1 MNYFIKNI
9 HVNKSFKM
17 NGVDVPIANE
27 DLEIS
32 ISNEKSP
39 HLIITGKN
47 GSGKTILLNAITDF
61 IEKIKTDTSLY
72 FLQYG
77 EWVKN
82 AESSLDNAKT
92 DEDRSKAEINLSK
105 VHESYTNLYGKVNIT
120 FSNVADII
128 NKYQKGDF
136 IIASYN

>member
-9 HVNKSFKM
+9 HVNKSFRM

-61 IEKIKTDTSLY
+61 IEKIKNDTSLF

-82 AESSLDNAKT
+82 AES
-92 DEDRSKAEINLSK
+92 NL
-105 VHESYTNLYGKVNIT
+105 
-120 FSNVADII
+120 
-128 NKYQKGDF
+128 
-136 IIASYN
+136 